1 MRTPVRKLQSILLL
15 SVVVAGLSACSEL
28 ETKYFKDRVNEV
40 SQDIVARRYGTPHR
54 AETLSD
60 GRSVW
65 TYFDRGSGTSGYAG
79 TARSS
84 YCRAYLLTFD
94 QESMLREWRQQ
105 DCSGRPN

>member
-1 MRTPVRKLQSILLL
+1 MRTSVKTLPSILRLC
-15 SVVVAGLSACSEL
+15 VVVAGLSACGEF

-40 SQDIVARRYGTPHR
+40 SQDIVARRYGAPHR
-54 AETLSD
+54 AEQLAD

-65 TYFDRGSGTSGYAG
+65 TYFGRGSGTSGYAG
-79 TARSS
+79 TVRSG

-94 QESMLREWRQQ
+94 RQHVLRDWRQQ